1 MWGING
7 FRFLTVVAA
16 EAAAA
21 SAGAA
26 AASATAAHVICRQ
39 PRT

>member
-1 MWGING
+1 MGHKW